1 MTQRDPLDRFVS
13 AQSGQY
19 SLALHEIKQGC
30 KRGHWVWFI
39 FPQLKGLGFSQTS
52 QYYGIAGLGEARAY
66 AAHPVLGPRL
76 KEITGALLALETN
89 DVLAVMHHPDHLKL
103 RSSMTLFALA
113 VPDEPL
119 FQQVLDKFYRG
130 QMDPLTLGKL
140 GM

>member
-52 QYYGIAGLGEARAY
+52 QYYGIAGLEEARAY